1 VRASNRE
8 TRLKAEAPLP
18 AIEEHAERYW
28 RARGPRKRMSL
39 TAALM
44 GDPLPSRSALN
55 VIPRCQDEVRP
66 YKIPGLAKL
75 KFLERG

>member
-1 VRASNRE
+1 
-8 TRLKAEAPLP
+8 
-18 AIEEHAERYW
+18 
-28 RARGPRKRMSL
+28 MSL